1 MWDTVVEN
9 TTHLSHEMPCPSCG
23 HGTHRF
29 LACSDR
35 CDCGGFNPS
44 YDDENLALVLH

>member
-9 TTHLSHEMPCPSCG
+9 TTHLSHEMPCQSCG
-23 HGTHRF
+23 HATHRF
-29 LACSDR
+29 LACSDH

-44 YDDENLALVLH
+44 YDDQNLAVILH